1 MVDNCLPSV
10 KSVWPNTK
18 RTALH
23 VVARHGHSKCIS
35 ILVQNGANTEK
46 LDKDGKTPLALAAW
60 QNDCESIQ
68 ELLKAGARME
78 KVGTRHLKNI
88 NLCEERRIHQMNHQI
103 EHLGNRETSK
113 KMTPKKEMSKISEGR
128 KRHQMKHQI
137 ANIRK
142 EKFIYFLK
150 VV

>member
-1 MVDNCLPSV
+1 MVDKCLPSV

-68 ELLKAGARME
+68 ELLKAGARVE
-78 KVGTRHLKNI
+78 KVGTKHLKTI
-88 NLCEERRIHQMNHQI
+88 ELCEERRIHQMNHQI
-103 EHLGNRETSK
+103 EQFRNRETLK
-113 KMTPKKEMSKISEGR
+113 TKTRKKEIPKISEGR
-128 KRHQMKHQI
+128 KRHQIKHQI
-137 ANIRK
+137 TNIRK
-142 EKFIYFLK
+142 EK
-150 VV
+150 

>member
-1 MVDNCLPSV
+1 MVDKCLPSV

-35 ILVQNGANTEK
+35 ILVESGANTET

-68 ELLKAGARME
+68 ELLKAGARAE
-78 KVGTRHLKNI
+78 KVGTKHLKNI
-88 NLCEERRIHQMNHQI
+88 KQQFKINKTSFQIHKTPPANP
-103 EHLGNRETSK
+103 
-113 KMTPKKEMSKISEGR
+113 KM
-128 KRHQMKHQI
+128 QLF
-137 ANIRK
+137 
-142 EKFIYFLK
+142 EKCFKSCFDTGTGM
-150 VV
+150 

>member
-1 MVDNCLPSV
+1 MVDECLASV

-35 ILVQNGANTEK
+35 ILIESGANTET

-68 ELLKAGARME
+68 ELLKAGARVE
-78 KVGTRHLKNI
+78 KVERTHLKNI
-88 NLCEERRIHQMNHQI
+88 DLCEERRIHQMNHQI
-103 EHLGNRETSK
+103 EHFRETSNK
-113 KMTPKKEMSKISEGR
+113 KTPKKEILKTSEGR
-128 KRHQMKHQI
+128 KRHQI
-137 ANIRK
+137 TNIRK
-142 EKFIYFLK
+142 EK
-150 VV
+150 

>member
-1 MVDNCLPSV
+1 MVDKCLPSV

-68 ELLKAGARME
+68 ELLKAGARVE
-78 KVGTRHLKNI
+78 KVEKTHLKNI
-88 NLCEERRIHQMNHQI
+88 GVCEERRIHQMNHPI
-103 EHLGNRETSK
+103 EHFGNKETSK
-113 KMTPKKEMSKISEGR
+113 KKTPKKEISKIYEGR
-128 KRHQMKHQI
+128 KRHQIEHQI
-137 ANIRK
+137 TNIRK
-142 EKFIYFLK
+142 EK
-150 VV
+150 